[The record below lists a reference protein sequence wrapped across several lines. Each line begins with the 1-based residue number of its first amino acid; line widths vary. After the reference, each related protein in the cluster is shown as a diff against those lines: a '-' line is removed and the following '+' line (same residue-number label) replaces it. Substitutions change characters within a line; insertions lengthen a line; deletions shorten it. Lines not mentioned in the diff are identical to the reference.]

1 MDLTAISV
9 ERPWEND
16 GNKKKDL
23 SKKKKKDWNK
33 SIGLVFAVGFFA
45 YVCAYIS

>member
-1 MDLTAISV
+1 MVIRRKIYL
-9 ERPWEND
+9 
-16 GNKKKDL
+16 KKNN
-23 SKKKKKDWNK
+23 DWNK

>member
-1 MDLTAISV
+1 MVIRRKIYL
-9 ERPWEND
+9 
-16 GNKKKDL
+16 
-23 SKKKKKDWNK
+23 KKKKKDWNK

>member
-9 ERPWEND
+9 ERPWETND
-16 GNKKKDL
+16 NKKKDL
-23 SKKKKKDWNK
+23 SKKKPDWNK
-33 SIGLVFAVGFFA
+33 IIGIVFAVGFFA

>member
-23 SKKKKKDWNK
+23 SKKNNDWNK